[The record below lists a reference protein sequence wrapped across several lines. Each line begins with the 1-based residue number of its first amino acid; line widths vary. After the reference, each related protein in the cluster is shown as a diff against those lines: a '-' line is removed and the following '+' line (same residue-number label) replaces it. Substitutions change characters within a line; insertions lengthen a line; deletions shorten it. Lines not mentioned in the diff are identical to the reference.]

1 MKSEVDKLDIGKLWT
16 SAVHL
21 SKLSDA
27 VKNEVVKKTIYDE
40 LDEKVNAIQ
49 TSNVSMLVK
58 RADYNTT
65 IAQIEKKI
73 IDRDHGKYIA
83 TQEFN
88 KLTADNVAA
97 KRLAQVNLVTKADI
111 ADFVKET
118 HNKLNNVN
126 KKVISNET
134 KHVLF

>member
-1 MKSEVDKLDIGKLWT
+1 
-16 SAVHL
+16 
-21 SKLSDA
+21 
-27 VKNEVVKKTIYDE
+27 
-40 LDEKVNAIQ
+40 
-49 TSNVSMLVK
+49 MLVK

-65 IAQIEKKI
+65 ITQIEKKI
-73 IDRDHGKYIA
+73 IDHDHCKYIA

-97 KRLAQVNLVTKADI
+97 KRLAQVNLVTKPDI

-118 HNKLNNVN
+118 RNKLSDIN